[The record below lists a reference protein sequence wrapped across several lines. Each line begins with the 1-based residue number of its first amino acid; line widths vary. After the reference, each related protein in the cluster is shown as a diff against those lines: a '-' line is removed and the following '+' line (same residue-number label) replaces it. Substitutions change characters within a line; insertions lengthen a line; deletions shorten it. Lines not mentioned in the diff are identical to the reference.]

1 MTGFWDHVYHG
12 IKNGTLNRE
21 VVLRLIDALHELD
34 HGTDHKSTD
43 DLMPLITKED
53 YDEIMD
59 VII

>member
-12 IKNGTLNRE
+12 INNDSLSKDVL
-21 VVLRLIDALHELD
+21 LRLIDAMHELD

-59 VII
+59 VKI